1 MKMIMS
7 RINTLPMKWRITLW
21 SALWMCVFFLLYNSV
36 QYLVLDRWILAQE
49 ENGIRKNMD
58 EILVYYA
65 DNDSKDVA
73 SGKNFLDKVNQPD
86 QFIRIL
92 DKNGAPLFTVN
103 GNLPDSWV
111 KPEKVDANTLV
122 SLWHEQDHLLVMRSP
137 IRTDEFIGTIEI
149 VRNLENYERL
159 NHILLLVMA
168 IGGLGGAAF
177 SMFAGVLLGRQ
188 LVKPVARLSETMEK
202 ITHNGLGERVEY
214 WDNKDELSNLSFIF
228 NNMMDRLEEVF
239 QQQNRFV
246 EDASHELRTPIAIIE
261 GHLNLIA
268 RWGRNDPTV
277 LTESLNASL
286 DELARLKNLT
296 HDLLASSE
304 ATSEQTSTEQAD
316 IYKIVHHVVDGFAV
330 IHPEFVFQIDIDA
343 LKHRAA
349 AIRGYHLK
357 QILMIVLDNAIK
369 YSGDKKDIKIAGDA
383 LDDQTVQI
391 QIRDKGLGIQ
401 AVHLPRVFDRFY
413 RVDEARS
420 SKQGG
425 SGLGLSIAKRL
436 VEAYC
441 GTIQIKSSEAQGT
454 IVSFI
459 LPIFKDEAGQ
469 A

>member
-1 MKMIMS
+1 MKMMMS

-49 ENGIRKNMD
+49 ENGIKKNMD
-58 EILVYYA
+58 EILGYYA
-65 DNDSKDVA
+65 DNDSKKVT
-73 SGKNFLDKVNQPD
+73 SGKNFLEKVNQPN

-92 DKNGAPLFTVN
+92 DMNGEPLLTISDD
-103 GNLPDSWV
+103 LPESWV
-111 KPEKVDANTLV
+111 SPEKVNANTLI

-137 IRTDEFIGTIEI
+137 IRTADFLGTIEI
-149 VRNLENYERL
+149 ARNLESYERL

-188 LVKPVARLSETMEK
+188 MVKPVARLSETMEK

-214 WDNKDELSNLSFIF
+214 MDNKDELSNLSFIF

-239 QQQNRFV
+239 QKQNQFV
-246 EDASHELRTPIAIIE
+246 EDASHELKTPIAIIE
-261 GHLNLIA
+261 GHLNLLA
-268 RWGRNDPTV
+268 RWGRDDPRV

-304 ATSEQTSTEQAD
+304 AVNELPSTERAD
-316 IYKIVHHVVDGFAV
+316 TYKIVHHVVDGFAV

-343 LKHRAA
+343 LEQRDA
-349 AIRGYHLK
+349 AIRGYQLK

-369 YSGDKKDIKIAGDA
+369 YSGEKKDIKITGEV
-383 LDDQTVQI
+383 LDDQTIQL
-391 QIRDKGLGIQ
+391 QIRDKGFGIQ
-401 AVHLPRVFDRFY
+401 AEHLPRVFDRFY
-413 RVDEARS
+413 RVDQARS
-420 SKQGG
+420 SKLGG

-436 VEAYC
+436 IESYRGA
-441 GTIQIKSSEAQGT
+441 IRIRSSEAKGT
-454 IVSFI
+454 IVFLMI
-459 LPIFKDEAGQ
+459 PMFKDEAEQ
-469 A
+469 